1 MKKMK
6 YNILF
11 AAFPLFA
18 AVSCGVDDDD
28 FTASIFDTTTSAV
41 DAASATAPFDQWL
54 YDTFVVPYNVEID
67 YRYKLQESGID
78 YQAAAAGYEQS
89 QAMARLLNYL
99 FFQPYEEE
107 LDAEFL
113 RQNSPRQFRFV
124 GSYAV
129 ATDGEVKAGYAK
141 DGILVTLRNINGL
154 NLDYGNW
161 TESDIKTL
169 NTIYFSTI
177 HHEFGHILHMRR
189 QIPSDFRK
197 LTASTYNAGSWSE
210 LTDAEARAMGYVT
223 PYASMSYE
231 EDFAETFAAVICA
244 SDADWMSIIIDAA
257 GNGLLSADRNALMAL
272 IDSLRIT
279 GLDDASKPW
288 NNFTA
293 NGVAY
298 TSFRD
303 FLDDV
308 PVVTSSSSSAFSLL
322 QRKVEILSDW
332 CDTNWGLPIF
342 SLRANVQQKQSD
354 INRFMLDEVA
364 PNIFK
369 LQ

>member
-6 YNILF
+6 YNLLL

-41 DAASATAPFDQWL
+41 DATSATAPFDQWL

-78 YQAAAAGYEQS
+78 YQVTAAGYEQS
-89 QAMARLLNYL
+89 QAMAWLLKYL
-99 FFQPYEEE
+99 FYQPYEEV
-107 LDAEFL
+107 LGAEFL

-129 ATDGEVKAGYAK
+129 ATDGTVKVGYAK
-141 DGILVTLRNINGL
+141 DGILVSLRYVNGL

-161 TESDIKTL
+161 TESDIDAL
-169 NTIYFSTI
+169 NTMYFRTI
-177 HHEFGHILHMRR
+177 HHEFGHVLHMRR
-189 QIPSDFRK
+189 QIPSAFRQ
-197 LTASTYNAGSWSE
+197 LTASTYNASGWSG
-210 LTDAEARAMGYVT
+210 LADAEAHAMGYVT
-223 PYASMSYE
+223 PYAAMSYE
-231 EDFAETFAAVICA
+231 EDFAETFSSVICT
-244 SDADWMSIIIDAA
+244 SDEDWMTTIIDATA
-257 GNGLLSADRNALMAL
+257 NGMLSDDRNKVMTL
-272 IDSLRIT
+272 IDSLRIA

-303 FLDDV
+303 YLDNV
-308 PVVTSSSSSAFSLL
+308 PVVTSAGASAFGLL

-332 CDTNWGLPIF
+332 CTTNWSLPIF
-342 SLRANVQQKQSD
+342 SLRTNVQQKQSD
-354 INRFMLDEVA
+354 INDFMRDEVA